1 MRFLSYVAK
10 RLVLMV
16 ITLFGVL
23 VITFSLAHLVPAD
36 PIATITG
43 GQAPPEVIDRIKE
56 RMGLMDPL
64 YVQFVRYIRRI
75 FSGDLGTSIATK
87 HPVTQDLKEKFPAT
101 IELATTAML
110 ISIIIGIPL
119 GMISAV
125 KRDELTDH
133 GARIFSLVGNS
144 MPAFWLG
151 LILLLIFYY
160 YLDLL
165 PGGGQLNIFMDRPP
179 RRTGLMTIDAILAGD
194 YEAFLN
200 YLKHLIL
207 PAFVLGYIVT
217 ASIARI
223 TRSSML
229 EALQQEYVRT
239 ARAKGLR
246 EWVVIYRHAL
256 RNALIP
262 TTTVIGLS
270 FGGLLEG
277 SVLTETIFSW
287 PGLGRYITGATLS
300 LDFPA
305 VMGGMLL
312 IAVVYSLANLVVDL
326 VYALINPRI
335 RYG

>member
-1 MRFLSYVAK
+1 
-10 RLVLMV
+10 MV

-23 VITFSLAHLVPAD
+23 VITFTLSHVIPAD
-36 PIATITG
+36 PIAAITG
-43 GQAPPEVIDRIKE
+43 GQAPPEVIERIRE
-56 RMGLMDPL
+56 RMGYNDPL
-64 YVQFVRYIRRI
+64 HIQFFRYIRRI
-75 FSGDLGTSIATK
+75 FDGDLGRSIATR
-87 HPVTQDLKEKFPAT
+87 HLVTQDLKDKFPAT

-110 ISIIIGIPL
+110 ISICIGIPL
-119 GMISAV
+119 GMISAI
-125 KRDELTDH
+125 KRDKLPDH

-165 PGGGQLNIFMDRPP
+165 PGGSQLDYFMERPP
-179 RRTGLMTIDAILAGD
+179 RRTGLMTIDSILD
-194 YEAFLN
+194 RNPEAFLN

-207 PAFVLGYIVT
+207 PAFVLGYLFT
-217 ASIARI
+217 AQIARI

-229 EALQQEYVRT
+229 EVLQQEYIRT

-262 TTTVIGLS
+262 TTTIIGLAY
-270 FGGLLEG
+270 GGLLEG

-287 PGLGRYITGATLS
+287 PGLGSYVTGAFLS

-305 VMGGMLL
+305 VMGGTLL
-312 IAVVYSLANLVVDL
+312 IAVIYSLANLTVDI
-326 VYALINPRI
+326 VYVLINPRI
-335 RYG
+335 RYA

>member
-1 MRFLSYVAK
+1 MRFLSYIGKRVA
-10 RLVLMV
+10 LMFF
-16 ITLFGVL
+16 TLFGVL
-23 VITFSLAHLVPAD
+23 VITFIIAHALPAD
-36 PIATITG
+36 PVDAITG
-43 GQAPPEVIDRIKE
+43 GQAPPEVVERIRE
-56 RMGLMDPL
+56 RLGLNKPL
-64 YVQFVRYIRRI
+64 HEQFILYLRRI
-75 FSGDLGTSIATK
+75 FDGDLGKSLATN

-101 IELATTAML
+101 IELATAALL

-125 KRDELTDH
+125 KKDKLPDH

-151 LILLLIFYY
+151 LILLIVFYY
-160 YLDLL
+160 KLDLL
-165 PGGGQLNIFMDRPP
+165 PGGSQLDVFMDRPP
-179 RRTGLMTIDAILAGD
+179 RRTGLLTIDSILAGD
-194 YEAFLN
+194 HEAFLN
-200 YLKHLIL
+200 YLKHLTL

-217 ASIARI
+217 ASIVRI

-229 EALQQEYVRT
+229 EALQQEYIRT

-262 TTTVIGLS
+262 TTTVIGLAV
-270 FGGLLEG
+270 GGLLEG

-287 PGLGRYITGATLS
+287 PGLGRYITGAVLS
-300 LDFPA
+300 VDFPA
-305 VMGGMLL
+305 VMGATLL
-312 IAVVYSLANLVVDL
+312 IAVVYSLANLVTDL
-326 VYALINPRI
+326 VYAFINPRI